1 MKSLRPAS
9 EDTAKPSQH
18 NAVLCT
24 ESQTFNIRQ
33 VQSSNSVFLVKPF
46 ERDLGSS
53 RGSSGATCVRAVAQ
67 CAATLELTPTSV
79 DGISIFKQ
87 ILPIYNVSSDGAEN
101 NEYAT
106 LSEEYGKEVAFEH
119 MPLSRHQFADTW
131 RNTCAFEFQGV
142 AFLPS
147 AACLASV
154 WRSIMSSSISNCLNI
169 TKKFRTIS
177 LIDAVEEFGFPINL
191 VNAVLKR
198 VTVDSGDPIN
208 GCLSFHCIN
217 LFVYNT

>member
-24 ESQTFNIRQ
+24 ENQTFNIRQ

-46 ERDLGSS
+46 ERSLDT
-53 RGSSGATCVRAVAQ
+53 RGSSSATCVRAVAQ
-67 CAATLELTPTSV
+67 CTATLELTPISV
-79 DGISIFKQ
+79 DCISIFKQ

-101 NEYAT
+101 YDYTT
-106 LSEEYGKEVAFEH
+106 LSELYSKEVAFEH
-119 MPLSRHQFADTW
+119 TPLSRHQFADTW

-169 TKKFRTIS
+169 TEKFRTIS
-177 LIDAVEEFGFPINL
+177 LIDAVEEHGFPTSL

-198 VTVDSGDPIN
+198 VAVDSGDPIN
-208 GCLSFHCIN
+208 GCMSFHSAN
-217 LFVYNT
+217 LFVEII